1 MTPEPSALDNPRL
14 LIVDDDPM
22 TCRLIKIQL
31 ELEGYEC
38 VTLSDPEHILQTI
51 AEESPALV
59 LVDFHLGRQ
68 GGLDLVQTLR
78 RHEAY
83 KDLPVI
89 VMSGMDYQRES
100 EQAGVD
106 GFVLKPFSP
115 QDLLNVVQRVLRRH
129 SEKMSEN
136 SNFRRGSINRV
147 E

>member
-1 MTPEPSALDNPRL
+1 MTPKPSASDNPRL

-38 VTLSDPEHILQTI
+38 VTLSDPDRILQTV
-51 AEESPALV
+51 AEESPTLV

-78 RHEAY
+78 HHEAY
-83 KDLPVI
+83 KNLPVI
-89 VMSGMDYQRES
+89 MMSGIDYQREI

-115 QDLLNVVQRVLRRH
+115 KDLLNVVQSVLRRR
-129 SEKMSEN
+129 SE
-136 SNFRRGSINRV
+136 
-147 E
+147 